1 MQVKTTSG
9 YAEGY
14 WKDGIYHFQGI
25 PYAAAKRF
33 MPPEKYQWE
42 GVYKASRFGRK
53 AIQSCPP
60 SAENDRLTYSEEYGE
75 NCLNLDIYVPGEA
88 PEKEEKKKLPVAVY
102 IHGGAFQN
110 SCNKTASPE

>member
-33 MPPEKYQWE
+33 MPPENIN
-42 GVYKASRFGRK
+42 GRE
-53 AIQSCPP
+53 CT
-60 SAENDRLTYSEEYGE
+60 RL
-75 NCLNLDIYVPGEA
+75 PGL
-88 PEKEEKKKLPVAVY
+88 EEKRFNPVRRLRKMT
-102 IHGGAFQN
+102 G
-110 SCNKTASPE
+110 